1 LVTNI
6 RLADSIGNKTWTR
19 AKMEWLDCAAFDRD
33 LKPVDFKVAFVV
45 MQYVNEKTGEC
56 YPSEKTI
63 ARKCG
68 LSERHVRR
76 ALKRLCAT
84 GWLKR
89 QRRPNTSSIYAPLND
104 NVNRILDNLIVTR
117 ECAHESISLTQ
128 NLPS

>member
-1 LVTNI
+1 
-6 RLADSIGNKTWTR
+6 
-19 AKMEWLDCAAFDRD
+19 MEWLDCAAFK

-76 ALKRLCAT
+76 ALKRLCTT
-84 GWLKR
+84 GWLER
-89 QRRPNTSSIYAPLND
+89 TRRPNTSSIYTPLN
-104 NVNRILDNLIVTR
+104 NGLNRILDDMIVTNER
-117 ECAHESISLTQ
+117 PPVWSPQSP
-128 NLPS
+128 NLNSENTL